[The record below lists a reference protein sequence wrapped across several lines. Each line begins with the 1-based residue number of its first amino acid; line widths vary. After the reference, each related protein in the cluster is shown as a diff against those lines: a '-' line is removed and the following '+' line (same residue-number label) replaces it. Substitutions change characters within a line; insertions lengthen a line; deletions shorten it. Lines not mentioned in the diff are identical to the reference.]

1 MRGNCRAVGQRTRG
15 MSVQVREAGNTAV
28 QDVGNLPGSSF
39 GEWSGTSFGW
49 RPVNW
54 FDDII
59 CC

>member
-1 MRGNCRAVGQRTRG
+1 